1 MVRDEVRQ
9 VAGDKWLCGGG
20 RTGSAGRRINNLVL
34 DTQRLRWL

>member
-20 RTGSAGRRINNLVL
+20 RAGSAGEESII
-34 DTQRLRWL
+34 